1 MMKINELLTVLNDIA
16 PFEMAESWDN
26 VGLIVGDSNEEVKGI
41 TVTLDLTL
49 EVIDEVVEQGHN
61 TCLLYTSPSP
71 RDRG

>member
-61 TCLLYTSPSP
+61 TIIALSLIHI
-71 RDRG
+71 